1 MPVRVA
7 VFIDGANVYRA
18 FKTVF
23 GWTRYSP
30 LQLAAGLA
38 AGRHGVR
45 TAFYIAAVP
54 QEMGAD
60 VYADQQRF
68 LRRLGQQ
75 RELVVWTGRMAQADG
90 VWHEKGVDVK
100 IATDMVSL
108 AYRDLYD
115 AAILVSGDGDLAPA
129 VQEIRRIGRIWKMPF
144 HGAGVRGILS
154 ARAPATSRSTGSSST
169 AAGFHKE
176 TVMAE
181 LPPDTLN
188 EIGVLKRRDID
199 IEFTRTQTIMQGA
212 SHCDFRF

>member
-38 AGRHGVR
+38 AGRHVVR
-45 TAFYIAAVP
+45 TAFHIAAVP
-54 QEMGAD
+54 QEMGAE

-68 LRRLGQQ
+68 LRRLRQQ
-75 RELVVWTGRMAQADG
+75 RELVVWTGRIAQADG
-90 VWHEKGVDVK
+90 MWHEKGVDVK

-129 VQEIRRIGRIWKMPF
+129 VQEIRRIGRIVENAIPRARRSWHLVRESSRYIPIDRGLSDRCRLPYEDR
-144 HGAGVRGILS
+144 HGGAS
-154 ARAPATSRSTGSSST
+154 ARYAQRDRS
-169 AAGFHKE
+169 
-176 TVMAE
+176 AE
-181 LPPDTLN
+181 AQ
-188 EIGVLKRRDID
+188 RY
-199 IEFTRTQTIMQGA
+199 
-212 SHCDFRF
+212 

>member
-1 MPVRVA
+1 MSVRVA

-30 LQLAAGLA
+30 LQLAAWLA
-38 AGRHGVR
+38 AGRHVVR

-68 LRRLGQQ
+68 LRRLRQQ
-75 RELVVWTGRMAQADG
+75 QELVVWTGRMAQADG

-108 AYRDLYD
+108 AYRDLYV
-115 AAILVSGDGDLAPA
+115 AAILVSDDGDLAPA
-129 VQEIRRIGRIWKMPF
+129 VQEIRRIGRIVENAMPRTRRSW
-144 HGAGVRGILS
+144 HLVRES
-154 ARAPATSRSTGSSST
+154 SRYIPIDR
-169 AAGFHKE
+169 
-176 TVMAE
+176 E
-181 LPPDTLN
+181 LFDRCRLP
-188 EIGVLKRRDID
+188 
-199 IEFTRTQTIMQGA
+199 
-212 SHCDFRF
+212 

>member
-30 LQLAAGLA
+30 VQLAAALA
-38 AGRHGVR
+38 ARRHVVR

-68 LRRLGQQ
+68 LRRLRQQ
-75 RELVVWTGRMAQADG
+75 QELVVWTGRMARADG

-108 AYRDLYD
+108 AYRDLFD

-129 VQEIRRIGRIWKMPF
+129 VQEIRRIGRIVENAIPPSRRSW
-144 HGAGVRGILS
+144 HLVRES
-154 ARAPATSRSTGSSST
+154 SRYIPIDR
-169 AAGFHKE
+169 
-176 TVMAE
+176 E
-181 LPPDTLN
+181 LFDRCRLP
-188 EIGVLKRRDID
+188 
-199 IEFTRTQTIMQGA
+199 
-212 SHCDFRF
+212 

>member
-23 GWTRYSP
+23 GWTRHSP

-38 AGRHGVR
+38 ARRQVVR
-45 TAFYIAAVP
+45 AAFYIAAVP

-68 LRRLGQQ
+68 LRRLRQQ
-75 RELVVWTGRMAQADG
+75 QELVVWTGRMAQADG
-90 VWHEKGVDVK
+90 VWREKGVDVK

-129 VQEIRRIGRIWKMPF
+129 VQEIRRIGRIVENAMPRTRRSW
-144 HGAGVRGILS
+144 HLVRES
-154 ARAPATSRSTGSSST
+154 SRYIPIDR
-169 AAGFHKE
+169 
-176 TVMAE
+176 E
-181 LPPDTLN
+181 LFDRCRLP
-188 EIGVLKRRDID
+188 
-199 IEFTRTQTIMQGA
+199 
-212 SHCDFRF
+212 

>member
-38 AGRHGVR
+38 AGRHVVR

-68 LRRLGQQ
+68 LRRLRQQ
-75 RELVVWTGRMAQADG
+75 HELDVWTGRMAQAGG
-90 VWHEKGVDVK
+90 VWHEKSVDVK

-108 AYRDLYD
+108 AYRDLYG
-115 AAILVSGDGDLAPA
+115 AAIPVSGDGDLAPGVHESESVSA
-129 VQEIRRIGRIWKMPF
+129 AGCAPSRRDATRRATSVSAAAQSRRRD
-144 HGAGVRGILS
+144 AGVMRC
-154 ARAPATSRSTGSSST
+154 
-169 AAGFHKE
+169 
-176 TVMAE
+176 
-181 LPPDTLN
+181 N
-188 EIGVLKRRDID
+188 
-199 IEFTRTQTIMQGA
+199 
-212 SHCDFRF
+212 